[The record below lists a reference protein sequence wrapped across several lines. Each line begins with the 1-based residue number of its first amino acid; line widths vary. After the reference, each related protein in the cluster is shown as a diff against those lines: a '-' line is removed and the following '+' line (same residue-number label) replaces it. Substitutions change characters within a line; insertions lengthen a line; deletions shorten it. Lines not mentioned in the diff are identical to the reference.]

1 MDITLFDTIDSTN
14 SYALRLI
21 DGASSHE
28 ELLALH
34 GKVFAAKEQTAGRGR
49 MNRPFYSPE
58 KTGIYFSMIYVPRA
72 NCVSSGTFS
81 PAVYTATAGVCVCR
95 VLEEM
100 FGVKCFIKW
109 VNDIYIEDKKVCGIL
124 TEGRIDAS
132 KGCVSAF
139 VVGIGIN
146 LVTSNFPEE
155 IKNRAGRVLKNS
167 LELKDE
173 IYTEIPKAVFEEF
186 LKIVDGKRNAGTEDC
201 VMAEDGA
208 TKVEKLSTKV
218 ADSMAEYKAR
228 SNLLGKTVTV
238 SPVINSAEGVYEAL
252 VTDITDNALLVVQ
265 LTDGTTRILDSGEV
279 SIKL

>member
-58 KTGIYFSMIYVPRA
+58 KTGIYFSMIYVPGA
-72 NCVSSGTFS
+72 NCISGGTFS

-95 VLEEM
+95 VLENM

-124 TEGRIDAS
+124 TEGRIDGS
-132 KGCVSAF
+132 SGCISAF

-173 IYTEIPKAVFEEF
+173 IYRQIPQAVFEEF
-186 LKIVDGKRNAGTEDC
+186 LKIVDENPAGNC
-201 VMAEDGA
+201 AAMAASPNTD
-208 TKVEKLSTKV
+208 STSSL
-218 ADSMAEYKAR
+218 ARSMAEYKAR

-238 SPVINSAEGVYEAL
+238 SPVINSTEGVYEAL
-252 VTDITDNALLVVQ
+252 VTDITDNALLEVQ
-265 LTDGTTRILDSGEV
+265 LSDGTTRILDSGEV